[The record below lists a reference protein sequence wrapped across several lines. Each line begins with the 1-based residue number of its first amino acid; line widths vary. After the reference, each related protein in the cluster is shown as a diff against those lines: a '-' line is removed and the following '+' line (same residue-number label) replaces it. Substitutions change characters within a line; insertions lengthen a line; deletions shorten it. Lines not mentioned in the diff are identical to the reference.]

1 MPEIKNNFIQGKMNK
16 DLDERL
22 LPNGQYRHA
31 LNVEISTSEDN
42 SVGTLQNIL
51 GNKRLDDFD
60 LTGFKCVGTIADEK
74 TNKLYWMLSSYA
86 KDAIIEYNVEQDIVT
101 PVLVDLNASNTE
113 AVLKFAGNTI
123 TGINIINNLL
133 YWTDNNSEPKKINID
148 DCKEG
153 TKDFNTHTQLIFEEG
168 SFWGLTCKHVH
179 SGVVNNLVDN
189 PFNENGGRFVWFE
202 KKQMDTMLQGETHVA
217 HLYDAGL
224 PTGESPESIETHWFI
239 RHYRDNE
246 FLGVKKIKVYTEDT
260 ASRIFSGNPS
270 YGNYFRT
277 EPYGD
282 SDRYEYKKG
291 DVIFGHGKAAGGGGS
306 TSGIDNPDGITIP
319 IQEKHITVIK
329 QKPLK
334 ALGVKVN
341 YKREENALYSK
352 PNLFEEDFP
361 RFSYRYKY
369 RDNEFSA
376 FAPFTDPVFNPQYVK
391 NEKESDAS
399 NVYYDKDNFYDIKEP
414 FNKAMQNSIH
424 SVELLDF
431 VDAQIPE
438 DVVEIEILYKK
449 EDSPVIY
456 SINSIKRTD
465 SAWHE
470 TSYHEGHEIGFD
482 QGLGASSM
490 NQNTVTTSGS
500 SFIPKVS
507 ILQTDGGLLKGIYKV
522 TSENIY
528 AALPANQLLR
538 PYDNVPRRALSQEV
552 TGNRIVYGNYLQ
564 NYNLGSYSPK
574 VKIQSVLRNVS
585 SEDTY
590 TRNSNYADVT
600 GNENKSAGEVIHL
613 PQYLQN
619 NYLSNEVY
627 GGLPSI
633 KSQRNYQAGVVYCD
647 KYGRETPVFTSDESG
662 IFIPWQDEE
671 GKHYAS
677 KVSQLEVSTLTKFP
691 PWVDHVKFFIKQSS
705 NDYYNLV
712 MSRAWL
718 NKRTYD
724 LDNSE
729 GHLWIS
735 FPSSDRN
742 KIQEGDYI
750 ILKKLIG
757 VGEEQVDTENKFK
770 ILDIAD
776 EAPDAV
782 KFRMANLGAVS
793 NKGNILDEQVSNAAG
808 NQFFM
813 NSGKRIDKQ
822 TDTLIINWKTWT
834 GSAAGFNINLAET
847 ADSNNIDLATTA
859 KHLFFSWSIINNNG
873 RRRSTRYRV
882 TGITPKGTGDF
893 IVKLAQKIKKE
904 DADLAHFNSDSDSS
918 NSGLGLKTDLVF
930 QIERKELKEF
940 EDFSGSFFVKISKN
954 TITSLIEVGEKV
966 DISTH
971 NFVVADHNVFWWKDD
986 GATGSNPTTG
996 VSSYGLTNYSG
1007 IGGYYASSNLK
1018 SIHHASNNEVGDVHV
1033 DNASNSLAL
1042 KLTDYAD
1049 AWEGILNRYG
1059 RGTFFIDSMHMV
1071 AGQANHSNYAKFC
1084 TVTWQGYDEKSAWSY
1099 QPPMMWIT
1107 DYLKSNVEFARGS
1120 SVIAATDVYTEYR
1133 KLNQYNYFRRTTK
1146 DLAPNDNTYGA
1157 TTIQQR
1163 IDGEGRPLSGWVGAN
1178 QLGRR
1183 VWPTKN
1189 TTFTEIKKHHINGL
1203 EGIVNTKD
1211 LHTTGARKWL
1221 NGLNSSPRA
1230 FKFKRAGSP
1239 SNIYSPATNNNTGK
1253 TFMHLSFFAPGKD
1266 LIDQSK
1272 FPANFTLGGD
1282 NAIGKYLQGVWG
1294 GGVTTASRTS
1304 VALGTDTDKENRH
1317 HDVYWEHHV
1326 DSTGKWQDEAPGPGV
1341 GYGYDLNYKELHER
1355 QWDPTF
1361 NDLNDDD
1368 NAKIREF
1375 LSNLQPGSRFK
1386 FSTDTSSNPTIY
1398 TILNVNV
1405 KKLYNHTS
1413 WRETW
1418 NRVDADLNSVDA
1430 GYAYRGTGAF
1440 SIIDPNNLTGALSDI
1455 GFYEKHYAHR
1465 SVDHQALLWLET
1477 LDKEGKLDA
1486 SASTVPET
1494 DLKQKLADFGAAHNR
1509 RVCYIVE
1516 IDKNPEDS
1524 GNYDPLTSG
1533 INAHRGQGDFA
1544 TTSLI
1549 GHDRSGSDY
1558 GGADIQ
1564 FVTPTQSVLLHELN
1578 KFPAIWETSPK
1589 KLDVN
1594 LDIYYEA
1601 SDAIP
1606 VVLNEKTNELFAP
1619 LGCRVELV
1627 DSNIET
1633 PECYLKGW
1641 SGRKAYIEPG
1651 FPRGTFE
1658 GEIDY
1663 SEFNFKFIRK
1673 DGSYTIARCDAQQ
1686 LIGVVDGF
1694 KTDFLFREDIGQNIT
1709 AGLSW
1714 NNCYSFSNGIESNR
1728 IRDDFN
1734 EMMLTSGVKVS
1745 TRLQDTYE
1753 QERRSSGLIFS
1764 GIYNSNSGINDLN
1777 QFIMAER
1784 ITKDLNPTYGSIQ
1797 KLFQRRISLVAFCED
1812 RVISITSNKDTIFNA
1827 DGNPQLVASDKVL
1840 GDATPFV
1847 GEYGI
1852 SKNPE
1857 SFASESYRAYFTDK
1871 QRGAVLRLSKDGLTP
1886 ISKSGMHD
1894 YFRDRLK
1901 NYSALIGTYD
1911 KYKEDYNLT
1920 LSFENDENLIVN
1932 QYFEEGA
1939 ESIQLTGSLLNHVAN
1954 HEPGGI
1960 SLVYPWEEYNVDSF
1974 TTPFAFGVES
1984 SDTEDFISEITVTNH
1999 PFIPKG
2005 YFQQELPETSVSNPD
2020 TIISAATNLTFNTWA
2035 GENVHV
2041 YDVVNDTTNVLV
2053 AQSSP
2058 LPNSGIVIKN
2068 TFGPAVGSPLS
2079 NEYYPTSIIAGGAPF
2094 SGSGSINTRSR
2105 IIRHVQGTYI
2115 SSTGL
2120 NQTSDN
2126 WISYSNGYTNND
2138 GTGPNSF
2145 YPVLYGSQR
2154 LNDNPAS
2161 GRKLATLMANNRR
2174 MLVWDRINT
2183 GDYYNNSSVNSNGVL
2198 GGSILPEDSHVV
2210 IAPRPAVNNQ
2220 SQNAQIFS
2228 DPTFSPL
2235 STSNDQAQ
2243 VFHGDEVL
2251 VLVKFRV
2258 WQSSFD
2264 NPELGYNVIK
2274 PVVELVDGNNNTL
2287 NSNLLQIPDNTST
2300 SPLYKEIAG
2309 SSPSVLGSIYPNNS
2323 SLTVTTAVWN
2333 AAQPG
2338 RLVSGAGG
2346 SGTQADGSGPV
2357 SSLTGNEW
2365 YDYGESLV
2373 GRMKQLHYVQDFST
2387 NPVISAPTSHNGPYS
2402 NIQAGIDYTTFT
2414 QTEHFSASIDNA
2426 YQDLYVGGYFKFKD
2440 NNNTSLD
2447 STSIAVQD
2455 LRIKIYQ
2462 TQKGYP
2468 LGPISS
2474 TSSYS
2479 ELNESGNYPPTDN
2492 SYRRGYQFWAVTEVL
2507 LIKTSGVVT
2516 NTTAA
2521 VTAPS
2526 PDTITQYA
2534 QPDIPSADVP
2544 AWVNIEHHGFKGWN
2558 AGDINGGVT
2567 AYGSVTNSLFPECFR
2582 FPATPYGLQP
2592 GKTTNTV
2599 QRIDQTASVA
2609 AQQLIYKPTPAI
2621 WYTPTNPTP
2630 GNQTSLPPHPHPD
2643 PLGGGTLGATTT
2655 IPSSKTVDYNNA
2667 YWQIQTNSQSA
2678 RDLNFTMPND
2688 TWQVGT
2694 YYLVDIEFDN
2704 SFNPNTGTGGNNGHV
2719 HVIGT
2724 LDVNATTSTF
2734 PNAHEIG
2741 ILSGSS
2747 SNRGARLVQ
2756 HNRQEYPF
2764 GSPDNKNVLRTIFL
2778 MSSDA
2783 TVVTNSAYNDLF
2795 KLRFFEFQNTARIT
2809 KVMLKKLDYLN
2820 ATGSAHNWVNSEQ
2833 DINGPHS
2840 FSRRQTYY
2848 QGGLCFDTTADP
2860 GNYKEYR
2867 QNFEDYVSS
2876 PPTMPRPQT
2885 TVGGWKFNFNVTNN
2899 PRTANVTGEFLIV
2912 INNAIGDSSISGEC
2926 EGIIIEGIANPGS
2939 YSAYFNMDG
2948 SINATSFSTQAVN
2961 TNNFPPGQDWFVI
2974 DNATNSPATGITISQ
2989 SPLLNDAQFA
2999 NCILVR
3005 SNSNIDCAAR
3015 FSSFELTD
3023 LTVVYTGG
3031 QSGAW
3036 QYNGF
3041 NTSTDDYIIWDD
3053 VIDQNTGLSNQRL
3066 TFNNMPMVDPF
3077 ATGTPIELICASQY
3091 IDKTINR
3098 FEKYK
3103 ISFYHQ
3109 LTDGMVHFYYFNPNG
3124 YGFRIYDVGPTTG
3137 TPQNDGSYYVERVVE
3152 IGQEEFLNFNPI
3164 DASYAPEFKESL
3176 VIRMQG
3182 GQPSN
3187 IDVNGWIDDISMV
3200 KFREDNETQRT
3211 ITYSEDV
3218 GGWTS
3223 FKSFIPENGV
3233 SISKSYF
3240 TFKNGELY
3248 RHYAPQKYNE
3258 QTTNWEDCELIH
3270 ADNYNRFYANS
3281 TYQSRI
3287 KFIFNSEP
3295 STVKSFNAISYE
3307 GTQARI
3313 KKPINS
3319 DNISDNQVQAWVLGG
3334 GNNGQAFEIDGW
3346 FCDSVITNLETGSV
3360 HEFVKKEGK
3369 WFNYIKGSS
3378 TLNNFGQNILNAKK
3392 ASVQGIGVLLQ
3403 AEETT
3408 YEGEEIQIEIQ

>member
-86 KDAIIEYNVEQDIVT
+86 KDAIVEYDVEQDIVS
-101 PVLVDLNASNTE
+101 PVLVDLNASNTKS
-113 AVLKFAGNTI
+113 VLKFAGNTI

-179 SGVVNNLVDN
+179 GGVYNNLVYN
-189 PFNENGGRFVWFE
+189 PFDENGGRFVWFE

-224 PTGESPESIETHWFI
+224 PTGESPESTETHWFI

-246 FLGVKKIKVYTEDT
+246 LLGVKKIKVYTENTDN
-260 ASRIFSGNPS
+260 RIVAGSPS
-270 YGNYFRT
+270 VGNYFRT

-291 DVIFGHGKAAGGGGS
+291 DVIFGHSKAAGGGVS
-306 TSGIDNPDGITIP
+306 NSGIDNPDGITIP
-319 IQEKHITVIK
+319 IEEKHITVIK

-341 YKREENALYSK
+341 YKREENALSSK

-391 NEKESDAS
+391 NEKESDTS
-399 NVYYDKDNFYDIKEP
+399 NVYYNKDNFYDIKEP

-482 QGLGASSM
+482 QGLGASTM
-490 NQNTVTTSGS
+490 NQTAGNLNFT
-500 SFIPKVS
+500 PKVS

-590 TRNSNYADVT
+590 TRNSNYADIA
-600 GNENKSAGEVIHL
+600 GNEDKSAGEVLFL
-613 PQYLQN
+613 PRDLQN
-619 NYLSNEVY
+619 NYLSDEAY

-647 KYGRETPVFTSDESG
+647 KYGRETPVFTSDEAG

-677 KVSQLEVSTLTKFP
+677 KVSQLEVSTLRKFP

-793 NKGNILDEQVSNAAG
+793 NQGNILDEQVSTATG

-822 TDTLIINWKTWT
+822 TDTLIINWETWV

-847 ADSNNIDLATTA
+847 ADASTADLATTA

-873 RRRSTRYRV
+873 RIRSTRYRV
-882 TGITPKGTGDF
+882 TGITPKGTGNF
-893 IVKLAQKIKKE
+893 VVKLAQKIKKE
-904 DADLAHFNSDSDSS
+904 DADLAHFNSDSDSP
-918 NSGLGLKTDLVF
+918 NTGLGLKTDLVF

-954 TITSLIEVGEKV
+954 TVTSLIEVGEKV

-971 NFVVADHNVFWWKDD
+971 NFVVASNNVFWWKDD
-986 GATGSNPTTG
+986 NTVGNDPSTTNTND
-996 VSSYGLTNYSG
+996 YGLTNYNG
-1007 IGGYYASSNLK
+1007 IGGYYAGSNLK

-1033 DNASNSLAL
+1033 DNANNSLEL
-1042 KLTDYAD
+1042 SLTDYAS

-1084 TVTWQGYDEKSAWSY
+1084 TVTWQGYDEKSAWNY

-1107 DYLKSNVEFARGS
+1107 DYLKSNVQFSPTS
-1120 SVIAATDVYTEYR
+1120 SLTAATDVYTEYR
-1133 KLNQYNYFRRTTK
+1133 RLNQYNYFRRTTT

-1163 IDGEGRPLSGWVGAN
+1163 TDEEGRPLSGWVGGN
-1178 QLGRR
+1178 QLCKR

-1189 TTFTEIKKHHINGL
+1189 VTLSEIKKHHINGL
-1203 EGIVNTKD
+1203 EGIVNTKT

-1230 FKFKRAGSP
+1230 FRFKRAGAT
-1239 SNIYSPATNNNTGK
+1239 SNIYSSATNNNTGK

-1272 FPANFTLGGD
+1272 FPTNFTLGGAT
-1282 NAIGKYLQGVWG
+1282 AIGKYLQGVWG

-1304 VALGTDTDKENRH
+1304 VALGTDPDKKNRH
-1317 HDVYWEHHV
+1317 YDIYWEHHV
-1326 DSTGKWQDEAPGPGV
+1326 NDSGKWQDEAPGPGV
-1341 GYGYDLNYKELHER
+1341 GYGYDINYKELHER

-1361 NDLNDDD
+1361 NDLDDDD

-1375 LSNLQPGSRFK
+1375 LSNLQPGSKFK
-1386 FSTDTSSNPTIY
+1386 FSTDTSSSPTVY

-1418 NRVDADLNSVDA
+1418 NRVDADLSSVDD
-1430 GYAYRGTGAF
+1430 GYAYRSTGAF
-1440 SIIDPNNLTGALSDI
+1440 SIVPPANLTGALSDI

-1477 LDKEGKLDA
+1477 LDKTGAFDA
-1486 SASTVPET
+1486 SASTVPEA

-1509 RVCYIVE
+1509 RVCYIIE

-1524 GNYDPLTSG
+1524 GNYNPLVSG
-1533 INAHRGQGDFA
+1533 ISAHRGKGDFA
-1544 TTSLI
+1544 TTSQI
-1549 GHDRSGSDY
+1549 GFDRSGSDY

-1564 FVTPTQSVLLHELN
+1564 FITPTQSVLLHELN

-1601 SDAIP
+1601 SNAIP
-1606 VVLNEKTNELFAP
+1606 VVLNERTNELFAP

-1627 DSNIET
+1627 DSNLEA

-1641 SGRKAYIEPG
+1641 NGRTAYIEPG

-1673 DGSYTIARCDAQQ
+1673 DGSYTIARCDEQQ
-1686 LIGVVDGF
+1686 LIGVIEGF

-1901 NYSALIGTYD
+1901 DYSALIGTYD

-1939 ESIQLTGSLLNHVAN
+1939 ESIQSAGSLLNHVAN
-1954 HEPGGI
+1954 HEPGGV

-1984 SDTEDFISEITVTNH
+1984 SDTEDFVSEITVTNH

-2005 YFQQELPETSVSNPD
+2005 HFQSEILNDSFYVDVTTVNDPNSPPVPLLFNTNTSGLVNSGYITYNEFKDFTGSSGAAEYYTNNLFDEGISGHSNGVGGNHTRSTVERYPNNTIAAGASTSNTSENYVLGTSSANNNTSADTDIYPTPSGSTILNTAATYYERLGRFLVNNGDTLTWNRLSTGDYYLGSSIGGVQASDHYAIISPKSSVSGNSQNTEISSDPNFTSSTVNHNTMFHGDEIRVTAVFKTWQSGGDINPELGHNVIAPVIELVD
-2020 TIISAATNLTFNTWA
+2020 ANGTTISSSYLQIPNASSTNPLD
-2035 GENVHV
+2035 GLIQSPSSS
-2041 YDVVNDTTNVLV
+2041 TT
-2053 AQSSP
+2053 A
-2058 LPNSGIVIKN
+2058 
-2068 TFGPAVGSPLS
+2068 
-2079 NEYYPTSIIAGGAPF
+2079 
-2094 SGSGSINTRSR
+2094 GSIYDTMSSLNNTYPNNL
-2105 IIRHVQGTYI
+2105 IDVDGNPI
-2115 SSTGL
+2115 SSTG
-2120 NQTSDN
+2120 TAWFDSGKA
-2126 WISYSNGYTNND
+2126 NGTHTPLKVLVHTQSFSTDAKVSAPASPNGAGVDIRN
-2138 GTGPNSF
+2138 GTGTN
-2145 YPVLYGSQR
+2145 
-2154 LNDNPAS
+2154 
-2161 GRKLATLMANNRR
+2161 AT
-2174 MLVWDRINT
+2174 
-2183 GDYYNNSSVNSNGVL
+2183 
-2198 GGSILPEDSHVV
+2198 
-2210 IAPRPAVNNQ
+2210 
-2220 SQNAQIFS
+2220 
-2228 DPTFSPL
+2228 
-2235 STSNDQAQ
+2235 
-2243 VFHGDEVL
+2243 
-2251 VLVKFRV
+2251 
-2258 WQSSFD
+2258 
-2264 NPELGYNVIK
+2264 
-2274 PVVELVDGNNNTL
+2274 
-2287 NSNLLQIPDNTST
+2287 
-2300 SPLYKEIAG
+2300 
-2309 SSPSVLGSIYPNNS
+2309 
-2323 SLTVTTAVWN
+2323 
-2333 AAQPG
+2333 
-2338 RLVSGAGG
+2338 
-2346 SGTQADGSGPV
+2346 
-2357 SSLTGNEW
+2357 
-2365 YDYGESLV
+2365 DYGGTVHTQSL
-2373 GRMKQLHYVQDFST
+2373 
-2387 NPVISAPTSHNGPYS
+2387 
-2402 NIQAGIDYTTFT
+2402 
-2414 QTEHFSASIDNA
+2414 QTADLDNA
-2426 YQDLYVGGYFKFKD
+2426 YQLLIVNGYFKFKD
-2440 NNNTSLD
+2440 PNNTSTTN
-2447 STSIAVQD
+2447 TSIAVQD
-2455 LRIKIYQ
+2455 LKIKIYQ
-2462 TQKGYP
+2462 TYVGIP
-2468 LGPISS
+2468 VGPVSGS
-2474 TSSYS
+2474 TSGSPY
-2479 ELNESGNYPPTDN
+2479 NTGNQMPPINDDWK
-2492 SYRRGYQFWAVTEVL
+2492 RGYQLWGVNSVEIVKTAGAVQDYQPQ
-2507 LIKTSGVVT
+2507 G
-2516 NTTAA
+2516 
-2521 VTAPS
+2521 
-2526 PDTITQYA
+2526 TIDISTDVYTQYA
-2534 QPDIPSADVP
+2534 QPAVPPADVP
-2544 AWVNIEHHGFKGWN
+2544 AWVQIEHHGFKGWN
-2558 AGDINGGVT
+2558 AGDINGGTT
-2567 AYGSVTNSLFPECFR
+2567 AYGSVTTSLFPECFGY
-2582 FPATPYGLQP
+2582 PATPYGLQP
-2592 GKTTNTV
+2592 GKTTNTE
-2599 QRIDQTASVA
+2599 QLIDQAASVA
-2609 AQQLIYKPTPAI
+2609 AQAIAYKSTPAI

-2630 GNQTSLPPHPHPD
+2630 GNQSSLPPHPHID
-2643 PLGGGTLGATTT
+2643 PLGDGALGATTT
-2655 IPSSKTVDYNNA
+2655 IPSSITVDYNNA

-2704 SFNPNTGTGGNNGHV
+2704 NFNPNTGSGGNNGHV
-2719 HVIGT
+2719 FVVGT
-2724 LDVNATTSTF
+2724 LDPSANNSTF
-2734 PNAHEIG
+2734 PSDHEIG
-2741 ILSGSS
+2741 LVSGS
-2747 SNRGARLVQ
+2747 NATRGARLVQ

-2778 MSSDA
+2778 MS
-2783 TVVTNSAYNDLF
+2783 NSAANASAVSSSNNLF
-2795 KLRFFEFQNTARIT
+2795 KLRFYEFQNTARIT

-2820 ATGSAHNWVNSEQ
+2820 STGSAHNWSNSEQ

-2848 QGGLCFDTTADP
+2848 QGGLCFDTIADP

-2876 PPTMPRPQT
+2876 PPTMPRPT
-2885 TVGGWKFNFNVTNN
+2885 TTPGGWKFNFNVTNN

-2912 INNAIGDSSISGEC
+2912 INNKIGDSSISGEC

-2948 SINATSFSTQAVN
+2948 SINGTSFSDQAVN
-2961 TNNFPPGQDWFVI
+2961 TNDFPIGQDWFVI
-2974 DNATNSPATGITISQ
+2974 DNATNTPATGITISQ
-2989 SPLLNDAQFA
+2989 SPLLNSAQFE

-3005 SNSNIDCAAR
+3005 SNSNQDCAAR

-3023 LTVVYTGG
+3023 LTIVYTGG

-3041 NTSTDDYIIWDD
+3041 NTSTDDYIVWDD
-3053 VIDQNTGLSNQRL
+3053 VIDQSTGLSNQRL
-3066 TFNNMPMVDPF
+3066 TFNNMPMIDPF
-3077 ATGTPIELICASQY
+3077 AIGTPIELICASQY
-3091 IDKTINR
+3091 INKTINR

-3137 TPQNDGSYYVERVVE
+3137 IPQNDGSYYVERVVE
-3152 IGQEEFLNFNPI
+3152 IGEEEFLNFNPI
-3164 DASYAPEFKESL
+3164 DASYAPEFKESF

-3182 GQPSN
+3182 GQASN

-3200 KFREDNETQRT
+3200 KFREDNETPRT

-3248 RHYAPQKYNE
+3248 RHYTPQKYNE
-3258 QTTNWEDCELIH
+3258 QATNWEDCELIH

-3281 TYQSRI
+3281 TYSSRI

-3307 GTQARI
+3307 GTQARV

-3319 DNISDNQVQAWVLGG
+3319 DNISDNQIQAWVLGG
-3334 GNNGQAFEIDGW
+3334 GNNSQAFEIDGW

-3369 WFNYIKGSS
+3369 WFNYIKGGS

-3392 ASVQGIGVLLQ
+3392 ASVQGVGVLLQ

-3408 YEGEEIQIEIQ
+3408 YEGEEIQIEIQE